1 MSALKLLSNVTLVGP
16 QPYES
21 LPCWAKAFDVAI
33 IPYRLNK
40 QVQNANPLKL
50 REYLATGRQ
59 IVTVSNPE
67 IERFSKWVRIVD
79 GNAAFLAAIDQ
90 ALLPEPAGTCGK
102 VSNAQSTM
110 VVNAMIVPA
119 RFRNA

>member
-1 MSALKLLSNVTLVGP
+1 
-16 QPYES
+16 

-79 GNAAFLAAIDQ
+79 GNAAFLAAIEQ
-90 ALLPEPAGTCGK
+90 ALLPEPAGAAYARIAVVEQMTWDHRLEEVLAK
-102 VSNAQSTM
+102 VVAALSK
-110 VVNAMIVPA
+110 
-119 RFRNA
+119 